1 MPTLLR
7 VLVIGFAA
15 VIVLMAAASIIGV
28 TNARS
33 TAALVSDQLDI
44 VRLIDDVERE
54 QSVLNET
61 FYQLSRTRGDV
72 GGSADSRVDKDAG
85 RARILADLDQTDTA
99 INRIVAEAVT
109 RFNDAA
115 SRSNGAGLD
124 AAGGYASVDAWN
136 RLQRAVLGFSQQ
148 ARQLLEGNLP
158 ESSSRDLFLRHEQ
171 VTAEVARVVD
181 LSYAR
186 AVETRDRADRQ
197 TDNLAQETKILLG
210 GCLVIALV
218 CAVITVRIA
227 VRVFRQMEAQTG
239 ELSRV
244 SFRLLETQ
252 EATARRFAHEL
263 HDELGG
269 SLTAIKS
276 NLTAIAHSL
285 HGNSPDRARGDR
297 IQDDPARPRDRI
309 DDRVKIDDCIKLVDT
324 AISNVR
330 ELSQL
335 LRPTILDDFGLDA
348 SLRWLTE
355 RFCERTGIEVDYKSE
370 FAGRLPDETET
381 HLFRIV
387 QEALT
392 NVARHSGA
400 TKVAI
405 HLRADGDDI
414 RLTLS
419 DNGRGLSR
427 QRAEPFHGM
436 GLSGMRARARSAGGG
451 FDLKSGPGG
460 GLTIEVWAPMAKP
473 NPAPLA
479 PTIEEHA

>member
-15 VIVLMAAASIIGV
+15 VIVLMAAAAIIGV

-44 VRLIDDVERE
+44 VRLIDEVERE

-61 FYQLSRTRGDV
+61 FYQLSGTRGDV
-72 GGSADSRVDKDAG
+72 AGRANSADARRDRAAD
-85 RARILADLDQTDTA
+85 RARILADLDQTDKEIA
-99 INRIVAEAVT
+99 RIVAEAVGRFNDT
-109 RFNDAA
+109 ASRFNDAVGP
-115 SRSNGAGLD
+115 SNGSDG
-124 AAGGYASVDAWN
+124 AAGDSNVLAWN

-148 ARQLLEGNLP
+148 VRQLLQGNAP
-158 ESSSRDLFLRHEQ
+158 QVSSPDLFLRHEE
-171 VTAEVARVVD
+171 VTVAVARVVE
-181 LSYAR
+181 LGYAR

-197 TDNLAQETKILLG
+197 TETLARETKLLLA
-210 GCLVIALV
+210 GCLVIALA

-227 VRVFRQMEAQTG
+227 AGVFRQMEAQSS

-252 EATARRFAHEL
+252 ESTARRFAHEL

-285 HGNSPDRARGDR
+285 NGNGADR
-297 IQDDPARPRDRI
+297 I
-309 DDRVKIDDCIKLVDT
+309 KIDDCIKLVDT
-324 AISNVR
+324 SISNVR

-348 SLRWLTE
+348 SLRWLTD
-355 RFCERTGIEVDYKSE
+355 RFRERTGIEVDYKSE

-392 NVARHSGA
+392 NVARHSEA

-405 HLRADGDDI
+405 HLRADGDAI

-419 DNGRGLSR
+419 DNGRGVPARSSGDG
-427 QRAEPFHGM
+427 APPSAGM

-451 FDLKSGPGG
+451 LTLKSEPRSGV
-460 GLTIEVWAPMAKP
+460 TIEVWAPISK
-473 NPAPLA
+473 PAPRPLA
-479 PTIEEHA
+479 TSTMEKPA

>member
-7 VLVIGFAA
+7 VLIIGFAA
-15 VIVLMAAASIIGV
+15 VIVLMAAAAIIGV

-33 TAALVSDQLDI
+33 TAALVSDQLVI
-44 VRLIDDVERE
+44 VRLIDEVEQE
-54 QSVLNET
+54 QSVLNT
-61 FYQLSRTRGDV
+61 IFYRLSRTGGDV
-72 GGSADSRVDKDAG
+72 GGRPAG
-85 RARILADLDQTDTA
+85 RIDTDADRAGMRADLDQTDAA
-99 INRIVAEAVT
+99 IGRIVAEAVG
-109 RFNDAA
+109 RFNGAV
-115 SRSNGAGLD
+115 SQSNGTGLD
-124 AAGGYASVDAWN
+124 GAEGDSNVLAWR
-136 RLQRAVLGFSQQ
+136 RLQLAVLDFSQQ
-148 ARQLLEGNLP
+148 ARQLLEGNAP
-158 ESSSRDLFLRHEQ
+158 QSASADLFVRHEQ
-171 VTAEVARVVD
+171 VTAAVARVVE
-181 LSYAR
+181 LGYAR

-197 TDNLAQETKILLG
+197 TETLAKETKLLLG

-227 VRVFRQMEAQTG
+227 ARVFRQMEAQSS

-252 EATARRFAHEL
+252 ESTARRFAHEL

-285 HGNSPDRARGDR
+285 NGNSADR
-297 IQDDPARPRDRI
+297 I
-309 DDRVKIDDCIKLVDT
+309 KIDDCIKLVDT
-324 AISNVR
+324 SISNVR

-355 RFCERTGIEVDYKSE
+355 RFRERTGIEVDYKSE
-370 FAGRLPDETET
+370 FAGRLQDETET

-400 TKVAI
+400 TRVVI
-405 HLRADGDDI
+405 HLRADGDAI

-419 DNGRGLSR
+419 DNGRGIPERS
-427 QRAEPFHGM
+427 QRDGVSSGVGM

-451 FDLKSGPGG
+451 LTLKSEPGG
-460 GLTIEVWAPMAKP
+460 GVTIEVWAPVSKP
-473 NPAPLA
+473 AATALA
-479 PTIEEHA
+479 TSTMEEPV